1 MLDQYIAA
9 IAGSAGSHHALLELF
24 DHTPHDNVSYIILRH
39 LPLTYRSQ
47 LRAILLRHSS
57 LAIKEIRDGM
67 VLRNDTIYIAP
78 PGKYLSIEGNV
89 FYFTERTELINRTA
103 DVFLKSLAEN
113 SGNRAMAI
121 IMGGV
126 LSDGSSGITKI
137 HEAGGFVIAQDPS
150 TSFYSEM
157 PENAIRTGCVDE
169 IATIREMPGIIRNHV
184 EKSKQISALNK

>member
-1 MLDQYIAA
+1 MKDQYIAA

-24 DHTPHDNVSYIILRH
+24 DHTPHDHVSYIILRH

-57 LAIKEIRDGM
+57 LAIKEIRHGM
-67 VLRNDTIYIAP
+67 VLRDDTIYIAP
-78 PGKYLSIEGNV
+78 PAKYVGIERNV
-89 FYFTERTELINRTA
+89 FFFAERTEPVNRTA
-103 DVFLKSLAEN
+103 DVFLKSLAAN

-121 IMGGV
+121 IMAGV
-126 LSDGSSGITKI
+126 LNDGSGGIMKI

-150 TSFYSEM
+150 TSVYREM

-169 IATIREMPGIIRNHV
+169 IATIRDMPRIIRDHV
-184 EKSKQISALNK
+184 EKTKLISTLNK